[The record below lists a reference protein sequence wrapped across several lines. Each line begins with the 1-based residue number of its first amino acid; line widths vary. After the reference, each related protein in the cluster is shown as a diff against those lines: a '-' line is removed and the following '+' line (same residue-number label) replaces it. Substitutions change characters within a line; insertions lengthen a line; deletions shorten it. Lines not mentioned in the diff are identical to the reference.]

1 MTQSRFEDFNE
12 IIKLGKIMETNHS
25 RIGANLIQEYMQDTK
40 DKGPSIISYMIVN
53 DKFNWFNCNK

>member
-25 RIGANLIQEYMQDTK
+25 RIGVNLIQEYMQDTK